1 MANDLSLMVPRYTQ
15 RLDRVLAQGTK
26 TSFLNVN
33 DEFIGEFSGHGTVML
48 PTFVVQGLG
57 DYNRAT
63 GHPQGSATITWKPYE
78 LRYDRGRKFDIDE
91 MDDEERLSIF
101 TANIMA
107 EFARTKVV
115 PEVDAIRFA
124 LLSQGAG
131 KVENAGAI
139 TSANDAWD
147 AILAMEEYFEGL
159 GIELSTLTLNI
170 TSALKTMLRNAMPYR
185 FGRGDDP
192 NTNFETFDDMHLNVI
207 PTDRFYTGIELLDGV
222 TNGEEEGGYQKATLK
237 YAKTEDTAL
246 ASGKTYYT
254 KSGSTYTEVAS
265 AALDVADI
273 GTYYEVAQVAG
284 KGLNFLVAA
293 PGSAAAITKHEK
305 LRYFSP
311 DVNQEKD
318 AHKWDYRV
326 FHDLLVYEQ
335 KKALIYANVGV

>member
-139 TSANDAWD
+139 TSENDAWD
-147 AILAMEEYFEGL
+147 AVLEMEEYFEGL

-192 NTNFETFDDMHLNVI
+192 NTNFETFDDMRLNVI

-237 YAKTEDTAL
+237 YAETEDVAYN
-246 ASGKTYYT
+246 AEKTYYT
-254 KSGSTYTEVAS
+254 KSGSTYTEATGIS
-265 AALDVADI
+265 AFADNT
-273 GTYYEVAQVAG
+273 TYYEKVQDAG
-284 KGLNFLVAA
+284 KGLNFLVAG

-311 DVNQEKD
+311 DINQEKD

-335 KKALIYANVGV
+335 KKALIYANVGA